1 MVAACSSPSRTLRAA
16 SLRSAVRRLRRRIL
30 DGSCARSG
38 WGSAP
43 KRAERENVMLR
54 IYEVAIRVLEGL
66 RPAVA
71 AIEARDRDL
80 ARQMRRAASS
90 VVLNIAE
97 GSGSSGG
104 TRRERYRNALGS
116 AREVVACIEVA
127 RAWRYADVDAEVLRE
142 VIGTL
147 VKVAR

>member
-1 MVAACSSPSRTLRAA
+1 
-16 SLRSAVRRLRRRIL
+16 
-30 DGSCARSG
+30 
-38 WGSAP
+38 
-43 KRAERENVMLR
+43 MLR
-54 IYEVAIRVLEGL
+54 IYDVALKALEAM
-66 RPAVA
+66 RPSVA
-71 AIEARDRDL
+71 AIEMRDRDL

-116 AREVVACIEVA
+116 AREVVACLEVA
-127 RAWRYADVDAEVLRE
+127 RAWGDAVVDTEVWRE

>member
-1 MVAACSSPSRTLRAA
+1 
-16 SLRSAVRRLRRRIL
+16 
-30 DGSCARSG
+30 
-38 WGSAP
+38 
-43 KRAERENVMLR
+43 MLR
-54 IYEVAIRVLEGL
+54 IYDVALKALEEM

-71 AIEARDRDL
+71 AIEMRDRDL

-97 GSGSSGG
+97 GSGSGGG

-116 AREVVACIEVA
+116 AREVVACIDVA
-127 RAWRYADVDAEVLRE
+127 RAWGYANIDSGSLRE

-147 VKVAR
+147 VNLTR

>member
-1 MVAACSSPSRTLRAA
+1 
-16 SLRSAVRRLRRRIL
+16 
-30 DGSCARSG
+30 
-38 WGSAP
+38 
-43 KRAERENVMLR
+43 MLR
-54 IYEVAIRVLEGL
+54 IYEVALRVLEEL

-71 AIEARDRDL
+71 AIEVRDRDL

-97 GSGSSGG
+97 GSGSSAG

-127 RAWRYADVDAEVLRE
+127 RAWRYANVDAGCLRE

-147 VKVAR
+147 VKVNSLGRRGARPRGRASPAGRRPAPSRRRPAPSALESFVVNVYGAHSV

>member
-1 MVAACSSPSRTLRAA
+1 
-16 SLRSAVRRLRRRIL
+16 
-30 DGSCARSG
+30 
-38 WGSAP
+38 
-43 KRAERENVMLR
+43 MLR
-54 IYEVAIRVLEGL
+54 IYDVALRVLEQM
-66 RPAVA
+66 RPAVKA
-71 AIEARDRDL
+71 MEMRDRDL

-127 RAWRYADVDAEVLRE
+127 RAWQYADVDGDVLNE

-147 VKVAR
+147 VKVTR

>member
-1 MVAACSSPSRTLRAA
+1 
-16 SLRSAVRRLRRRIL
+16 
-30 DGSCARSG
+30 
-38 WGSAP
+38 
-43 KRAERENVMLR
+43 MLR
-54 IYEVAIRVLEGL
+54 IYEVALKVIEEL
-66 RPAVA
+66 RPALA
-71 AIEARDRDL
+71 AIEMRDRDL

-90 VVLNIAE
+90 IVLNVAE

-127 RAWRYADVDAEVLRE
+127 RAWRYANVDADSLRE